1 MNHDTSVDPLL
12 EQMSGLL
19 RLTHRPSTSSKVRQ
33 RPRRFSDADQL
44 PSNLEPETLAVRS
57 RDGSRWLPKPAE
69 QTEIHGS
76 RNRAGSSLLASGTKQ
91 DVDFNNSSDPN
102 ETPNPHN
109 CLSATCS
116 LREVFRTTE
125 LLELILSFIETK
137 DILAQRLTSKQ
148 WASTIIASP
157 QLKLH
162 FFYYP
167 QFTRPADE
175 FILLPLSLPGLLIQQ
190 GEPLHLGRWI
200 HISMTEAAAKAICP
214 FDSTPKKR
222 LRSRSFFEGLRG
234 GLGAR
239 AGSSNDQWP
248 KTDEHAVD
256 SSTGTE
262 GVSALQYKDLF
273 VAQPPVVGMQAF
285 IYTNFTSATENDS
298 DTDDSTK
305 HPCACAKLSCDA
317 GITLG
322 FLAETAQSLLRSRQ
336 AEPASSAAAKDV
348 RVVFKA
354 IVSFTKGKRR
364 ICEKRMYRD
373 EDTRTPFSGS
383 NQEGEVSSEATT
395 LRPNSTS
402 STRERSLDKGVEYD
416 ENFEMDFPRK
426 GEYSPKSEMLN
437 EERYG
442 ASESED
448 DEEQDR
454 ERISYEHDHLLATNS
469 HQRERDGLPD
479 PGGPSTSFSKTTHG
493 RTKKPESRSV
503 PSPSPTPSQK
513 PQTKPVPVS
522 WSSLPKKS
530 QLAILTLARLSE
542 PLTQTS
548 LQAYM
553 YYQLKSFRTAHE
565 NQPPSDA
572 VVAQQAGL
580 LAAAFT
586 GAQFCTAI
594 LWGRLADSE
603 H

>member
-1 MNHDTSVDPLL
+1 MNNDASVDPLL

-19 RLTHRPSTSSKVRQ
+19 RLTHRPSTPSEVRQ
-33 RPRRFSDADQL
+33 RLRRFSDADQL

-57 RDGSRWLPKPAE
+57 RDGNRWLPKPAE

-76 RNRAGSSLLASGTKQ
+76 RNRAGSSLLASGIRQ
-91 DVDFNNSSDPN
+91 DADFNNSSDPN
-102 ETPNPHN
+102 ETSDPHN

-262 GVSALQYKDLF
+262 GYKDLF

-285 IYTNFTSATENDS
+285 IYTNFTSPTENDS
-298 DTDDSTK
+298 DTDASTK

-354 IVSFTKGKRR
+354 IVSFTKGESAPRKRGASRR
-364 ICEKRMYRD
+364 I
-373 EDTRTPFSGS
+373 S
-383 NQEGEVSSEATT
+383 
-395 LRPNSTS
+395 
-402 STRERSLDKGVEYD
+402 
-416 ENFEMDFPRK
+416 
-426 GEYSPKSEMLN
+426 
-437 EERYG
+437 
-442 ASESED
+442 
-448 DEEQDR
+448 
-454 ERISYEHDHLLATNS
+454 RI
-469 HQRERDGLPD
+469 G
-479 PGGPSTSFSKTTHG
+479 
-493 RTKKPESRSV
+493 
-503 PSPSPTPSQK
+503 
-513 PQTKPVPVS
+513 
-522 WSSLPKKS
+522 
-530 QLAILTLARLSE
+530 
-542 PLTQTS
+542 
-548 LQAYM
+548 
-553 YYQLKSFRTAHE
+553 
-565 NQPPSDA
+565 
-572 VVAQQAGL
+572 
-580 LAAAFT
+580 
-586 GAQFCTAI
+586 
-594 LWGRLADSE
+594 
-603 H
+603 

>member
-1 MNHDTSVDPLL
+1 
-12 EQMSGLL
+12 
-19 RLTHRPSTSSKVRQ
+19 
-33 RPRRFSDADQL
+33 
-44 PSNLEPETLAVRS
+44 
-57 RDGSRWLPKPAE
+57 
-69 QTEIHGS
+69 
-76 RNRAGSSLLASGTKQ
+76 
-91 DVDFNNSSDPN
+91 
-102 ETPNPHN
+102 
-109 CLSATCS
+109 
-116 LREVFRTTE
+116 
-125 LLELILSFIETK
+125 
-137 DILAQRLTSKQ
+137 
-148 WASTIIASP
+148 
-157 QLKLH
+157 
-162 FFYYP
+162 
-167 QFTRPADE
+167 TRPADE

-200 HISMTEAAAKAICP
+200 HISMTEAAVKVICP

-234 GLGAR
+234 GIGAR
-239 AGSSNDQWP
+239 AGSSGDQWP
-248 KTDEHAVD
+248 KTAEHAVN
-256 SSTGTE
+256 SSAGTE

-298 DTDDSTK
+298 DTDASTK

-354 IVSFTKGKRR
+354 IVSFTKGEKKRR

-383 NQEGEVSSEATT
+383 NEEREVSSEATT

-402 STRERSLDKGVEYD
+402 SDCEQSLDKGIEYD
-416 ENFEMDFPRK
+416 ENFEVDFAKMKRYP
-426 GEYSPKSEMLN
+426 PKSEMLN
-437 EERYG
+437 EVRYG

-448 DEEQDR
+448 DEEQDK

-479 PGGPSTSFSKTTHG
+479 PGGPSTSFSQTTHG

-503 PSPSPTPSQK
+503 PSPSPTPSPT

-542 PLTQTS
+542 PFTQTS

-603 H
+603 HPLLGGRKR

>member
-1 MNHDTSVDPLL
+1 MDDGTSVDPLL

-19 RLTHRPSTSSKVRQ
+19 RLTHRPSTSTEARQ

-91 DVDFNNSSDPN
+91 DADFNNPSNPN
-102 ETPNPHN
+102 ETSKPHD

-157 QLKLH
+157 QLRLH

-200 HISMTEAAAKAICP
+200 HISMTEAAAQAICP

-239 AGSSNDQWP
+239 AGSSSDQWP
-248 KTDEHAVD
+248 KADEHTVN
-256 SSTGTE
+256 SNTGTE
-262 GVSALQYKDLF
+262 GVNAPQYKDLF

-285 IYTNFTSATENDS
+285 IYTNSDS
-298 DTDDSTK
+298 SSKDDADDSTK
-305 HPCACAKLSCDA
+305 QPCACAKLSCDA

-336 AEPASSAAAKDV
+336 AEPASSAAAKD
-348 RVVFKA
+348 
-354 IVSFTKGKRR
+354 
-364 ICEKRMYRD
+364 D
-373 EDTRTPFSGS
+373 
-383 NQEGEVSSEATT
+383 
-395 LRPNSTS
+395 
-402 STRERSLDKGVEYD
+402 
-416 ENFEMDFPRK
+416 
-426 GEYSPKSEMLN
+426 
-437 EERYG
+437 
-442 ASESED
+442 
-448 DEEQDR
+448 
-454 ERISYEHDHLLATNS
+454 
-469 HQRERDGLPD
+469 
-479 PGGPSTSFSKTTHG
+479 
-493 RTKKPESRSV
+493 
-503 PSPSPTPSQK
+503 
-513 PQTKPVPVS
+513 
-522 WSSLPKKS
+522 
-530 QLAILTLARLSE
+530 
-542 PLTQTS
+542 
-548 LQAYM
+548 
-553 YYQLKSFRTAHE
+553 
-565 NQPPSDA
+565 
-572 VVAQQAGL
+572 
-580 LAAAFT
+580 
-586 GAQFCTAI
+586 
-594 LWGRLADSE
+594 
-603 H
+603 

>member
-1 MNHDTSVDPLL
+1 MDHGTSVDPLL

-19 RLTHRPSTSSKVRQ
+19 RLTHRPSTSSEVRQ

-44 PSNLEPETLAVRS
+44 PSNLEPDTLAVRS

-76 RNRAGSSLLASGTKQ
+76 RNRAGSSLLASGTAQ
-91 DVDFNNSSDPN
+91 DADVNDPPNSK
-102 ETPNPHN
+102 ETSKPHN

-116 LREVFRTTE
+116 LREVFQTTE

-200 HISMTEAAAKAICP
+200 HISMTEVAAKAICP

-239 AGSSNDQWP
+239 AGSSGDQWP
-248 KTDEHAVD
+248 KADEHAVN
-256 SSTGTE
+256 SNTGTE
-262 GVSALQYKDLF
+262 GVNALQYKDLF

-285 IYTNFTSATENDS
+285 IYTNSTSPSSSSSSSEDADS
-298 DTDDSTK
+298 STTK
-305 HPCACAKLSCDA
+305 PPCACAKLSCDA

-348 RVVFKA
+348 SVVFKA
-354 IVSFTKGKRR
+354 IVSFTKGESAPRKRGASRR
-364 ICEKRMYRD
+364 I
-373 EDTRTPFSGS
+373 S
-383 NQEGEVSSEATT
+383 
-395 LRPNSTS
+395 
-402 STRERSLDKGVEYD
+402 
-416 ENFEMDFPRK
+416 
-426 GEYSPKSEMLN
+426 
-437 EERYG
+437 
-442 ASESED
+442 
-448 DEEQDR
+448 
-454 ERISYEHDHLLATNS
+454 RI
-469 HQRERDGLPD
+469 G
-479 PGGPSTSFSKTTHG
+479 
-493 RTKKPESRSV
+493 
-503 PSPSPTPSQK
+503 
-513 PQTKPVPVS
+513 
-522 WSSLPKKS
+522 
-530 QLAILTLARLSE
+530 
-542 PLTQTS
+542 
-548 LQAYM
+548 
-553 YYQLKSFRTAHE
+553 
-565 NQPPSDA
+565 
-572 VVAQQAGL
+572 
-580 LAAAFT
+580 
-586 GAQFCTAI
+586 
-594 LWGRLADSE
+594 
-603 H
+603 

>member
-1 MNHDTSVDPLL
+1 MNNDTSVDPLL

-19 RLTHRPSTSSKVRQ
+19 RLTHRPSTSSEVRQ
-33 RPRRFSDADQL
+33 RLRRFSDADQL

-91 DVDFNNSSDPN
+91 DADFNNSSNPN
-102 ETPNPHN
+102 ETSNPHN

-116 LREVFRTTE
+116 LTEVFRTTE

-200 HISMTEAAAKAICP
+200 HISMAEEAAKAICP

-248 KTDEHAVD
+248 KTDEHAGN
-256 SSTGTE
+256 SSAGNTGIA
-262 GVSALQYKDLF
+262 ALQYKDLF

-285 IYTNFTSATENDS
+285 IYTDSTSPSSSSSSEEDA
-298 DTDDSTK
+298 DDSTK
-305 HPCACAKLSCDA
+305 QPCACAKLSCDA

-354 IVSFTKGKRR
+354 IVSFTKGESAPRKRGASRR
-364 ICEKRMYRD
+364 I
-373 EDTRTPFSGS
+373 S
-383 NQEGEVSSEATT
+383 
-395 LRPNSTS
+395 
-402 STRERSLDKGVEYD
+402 
-416 ENFEMDFPRK
+416 
-426 GEYSPKSEMLN
+426 
-437 EERYG
+437 
-442 ASESED
+442 
-448 DEEQDR
+448 
-454 ERISYEHDHLLATNS
+454 RI
-469 HQRERDGLPD
+469 G
-479 PGGPSTSFSKTTHG
+479 
-493 RTKKPESRSV
+493 
-503 PSPSPTPSQK
+503 
-513 PQTKPVPVS
+513 
-522 WSSLPKKS
+522 
-530 QLAILTLARLSE
+530 
-542 PLTQTS
+542 
-548 LQAYM
+548 
-553 YYQLKSFRTAHE
+553 
-565 NQPPSDA
+565 
-572 VVAQQAGL
+572 
-580 LAAAFT
+580 
-586 GAQFCTAI
+586 
-594 LWGRLADSE
+594 
-603 H
+603 